1 MNSPPDPGGST
12 HDRGLDDA
20 AETERP
26 WSSDTRIPGELPCS
40 ACGLRVVVEYV
51 VVEGEDAHALAQRQA
66 VAIREV
72 VEWLYA
78 HRGAA
83 AEESRA

>member
-1 MNSPPDPGGST
+1 M
-12 HDRGLDDA
+12 
-20 AETERP
+20 
-26 WSSDTRIPGELPCS
+26 
-40 ACGLRVVVEYV
+40 EYV

-78 HRGAA
+78 HRRAA
-83 AEESRA
+83 AEERQG